1 MPQVM
6 KVRDAIRD
14 FLRKFDE
21 ITIPVLRFVFS
32 YILFTSINKLFGYS
46 ELFGR
51 GIVIFLL
58 ALICSLAS
66 DTVAVLLGGVVMMI
80 NGVSVSAEIGIMLFV
95 VVILMYCS
103 YMRIFP
109 DCAWVLAFVPIMF
122 MWKLYFVIPVI
133 VVIFA
138 GAAGI
143 VPTVFGAL
151 FYYIAMA
158 IREIKDGNM
167 LEDKEFQA
175 YNYVIDSVI
184 KNKAILSVL
193 IVFAVVIM
201 ITYILYK
208 LPYDYAFYVAILA
221 SGLLNILVSLLVDGA
236 TDAGI
241 SMGQVVGGSL
251 LGILIGAL
259 VQVCK
264 GLLDYAHKEN
274 VQFEDDDYFY
284 YVKAVPKFT
293 SKKKTEKPSVSD
305 VAKQAMSG
313 HTQTLTKENKSS
325 VAQTEQPQVKQTAAA
340 QPMANQQIGNPLA
353 GTNPAKKR
361 PMNQTENYRQ
371 DGYYPNG
378 Q

>member
-274 VQFEDDDYFY
+274 VQFEDDDY
-284 YVKAVPKFT
+284 
-293 SKKKTEKPSVSD
+293 
-305 VAKQAMSG
+305 
-313 HTQTLTKENKSS
+313 
-325 VAQTEQPQVKQTAAA
+325 
-340 QPMANQQIGNPLA
+340 
-353 GTNPAKKR
+353 
-361 PMNQTENYRQ
+361 
-371 DGYYPNG
+371 
-378 Q
+378 